1 MKVTSRIAHLGIV
14 VGVTLVASNAN
25 AALRF
30 YYAYGD
36 ATTVL
41 IQNGP
46 WNGVVP
52 NASATLHGEIPNGA
66 TIAVSKFS
74 DNTANRFEVWVEN
87 TGADLYVNASSIF
100 NAFSSGATDN
110 SVLWGAGASYPGGFG
125 SSAAAAA
132 HLGILKNGGAGL
144 ATSSPTASVN
154 VNISGRVFVGGSWID
169 PDADEDPNTN
179 TVGGF
184 SGVRDYTIQGSDEAA
199 PSPLSGRYAGYGV
212 QGGFLDP
219 ASTPGLS
226 AQFLAGS
233 RTRLF
238 DILLKAGAS
247 LPNLTVIGDTSDE
260 VGLRLLAGGTNPG
273 AGSFFLGAKD
283 SSNNDVNVSYQ
294 GASHR
299 IVATPEPGTYAALAL
314 GAAAIMRRR
323 KKA

>member
-36 ATTVL
+36 AGTVL
-41 IQNGP
+41 LQQRTWAGIT
-46 WNGVVP
+46 P
-52 NASATLHGEIPNGA
+52 NAAATLHGEIPNGA
-66 TIAVSKFS
+66 TIAVSKFA
-74 DNTANRFEVWVEN
+74 DNSANRFEVWVEN
-87 TGADLYVNASSIF
+87 TGADLYVNSSSIF
-100 NAFSSGATDN
+100 NAFSSGAADT
-110 SVLWGAGASYPGGFG
+110 SVIWGAGASGAVG
-125 SSAAAAA
+125 SAAAAAA

-144 ATSSPTASVN
+144 ATSSPTAN
-154 VNISGRVFVGGSWID
+154 VNTLINARTFSGGAWVD
-169 PDADEDPNTN
+169 PDPDEDPNTA
-179 TVGGF
+179 TTGGF
-184 SGVRDYTIQGSDEAA
+184 TAVRDYAIQGSDEAA
-199 PSPLSGRYAGYGV
+199 ASPLSGRYAGYSV
-212 QGGFLDP
+212 QGGFADTSGTIG
-219 ASTPGLS
+219 AS

-247 LPNLTVIGDTSDE
+247 LPNLTLIGDTSNE
-260 VGLRLLAGGTNPG
+260 VGLRLLAGGTTPG

-294 GASHR
+294 GANHR
-299 IVATPEPGTYAALAL
+299 ILSTPEPGTYAALAL